1 MSYPNVVHIDKLT
14 YFPKIPKKVYFTQ
27 TVAGKRFQPI
37 YKRQIHVQTES
48 LLRCTR
54 LHHLISLRMIHAE
67 FDNLGEPLIPQA
79 KQLIMPATPN
89 RPSGFLLFPW
99 GLLSIVLILVINL
112 AASETWFG
120 QNWSWITLVLIVP
133 AAIFENFK
141 VGYSTMR
148 IMFLKVIYSLL
159 SFLLVGMAF
168 GAALAGWH
176 LEKFQNITNIE
187 KVKLPW
193 FVLLALVV
201 MLLIQIA
208 QLFSMLK
215 AVKREFMQLDPDQ

>member
-1 MSYPNVVHIDKLT
+1 
-14 YFPKIPKKVYFTQ
+14 
-27 TVAGKRFQPI
+27 
-37 YKRQIHVQTES
+37 
-48 LLRCTR
+48 
-54 LHHLISLRMIHAE
+54 
-67 FDNLGEPLIPQA
+67 
-79 KQLIMPATPN
+79 MPTPAS
-89 RPSGFLLFPW
+89 RPSTFLLFPW
-99 GLLSIVLILVINL
+99 GLLSILLILVLNL
-112 AASETWFG
+112 TLSETWFG
-120 QNWSWITLVLIVP
+120 KNWSWITLVLIIP

-148 IMFLKVIYSLL
+148 IMFMKVIYSLI

-168 GAALAGWH
+168 GAALAGWQ
-176 LEKFQNITNIE
+176 LERFQHITNID

>member
-1 MSYPNVVHIDKLT
+1 MPTS
-14 YFPKIPKKVYFTQ
+14 
-27 TVAGKRFQPI
+27 
-37 YKRQIHVQTES
+37 
-48 LLRCTR
+48 
-54 LHHLISLRMIHAE
+54 
-67 FDNLGEPLIPQA
+67 A
-79 KQLIMPATPN
+79 K
-89 RPSGFLLFPW
+89 PSSFLLFPW
-99 GLLSIVLILVINL
+99 GLLSILLILILNL
-112 AASETWFG
+112 TLSDSWFG
-120 QNWSWITLVLIVP
+120 KNWSWITLVLIIP

-148 IMFLKVIYSLL
+148 IMFMKVVYSLL

-168 GAALAGWH
+168 GAAIAGWQ
-176 LEKFQNITNIE
+176 LEKFQNITGID

-201 MLLIQIA
+201 MLLIQVA